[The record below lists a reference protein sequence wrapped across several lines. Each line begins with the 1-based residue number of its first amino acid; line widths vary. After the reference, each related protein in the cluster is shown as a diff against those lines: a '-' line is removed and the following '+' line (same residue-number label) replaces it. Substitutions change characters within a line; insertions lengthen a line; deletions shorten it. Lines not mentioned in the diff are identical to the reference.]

1 MINMNRPENFG
12 ADRNYSSGVSELN
25 EQELDQ
31 VSGGGATIFGYSLG
45 QVADAVVAVAKYVA
59 KHV

>member
-1 MINMNRPENFG
+1 MINLHRPENFDAG
-12 ADRNYSSGVSELN
+12 QIYSSKGSELN
-25 EQELDQ
+25 ELELDQ
-31 VSGGGATIFGYSLG
+31 VGGGGATIFGCSLG